1 MMVKQKK
8 WKLAFLILLAVNL
21 VIFIGLT
28 ILIFLPSSKGNH
40 ISNAKTNTVGLDVT
54 TNKEDLTKIINY
66 YIEKEGLDGPVHY
79 EINLS
84 NEVELYGYLPVFGQ
98 DLDLKLTFEP
108 EALENGNLLL
118 RQKAISIGKLPLPV
132 SYVMKFIQQ
141 QYKLPGWVEIN
152 PDDETVYM
160 YLTEMEIAN
169 GLSVRMQEFNLV
181 EDKIKFSLI
190 LPAK

>member
-40 ISNAKTNTVGLDVT
+40 ISNTKTNTVGLDVT

>member
-1 MMVKQKK
+1 MMVGHKK

-21 VIFIGLT
+21 VIVIGLT
-28 ILIFLPSSKGNH
+28 VLIFLPSSKVNH
-40 ISNAKTNTVGLDVT
+40 ISSSETNAVGLDVA

-84 NEVELYGYLPVFGQ
+84 DEVELYGYLPVFGQ
-98 DLDLKLTFEP
+98 DIDLKLTFEP

-118 RQKAISIGKLPLPV
+118 RQKSISIGKLPLPV

-152 PDDETVYM
+152 PNDETVYM
-160 YLTEMEIAN
+160 HLTEMKIAN
-169 GLSVRMQEFNLV
+169 GLSVNMQEFDLL
-181 EDKIKFSLI
+181 EDKIQLKLI
-190 LPAK
+190 LPTK